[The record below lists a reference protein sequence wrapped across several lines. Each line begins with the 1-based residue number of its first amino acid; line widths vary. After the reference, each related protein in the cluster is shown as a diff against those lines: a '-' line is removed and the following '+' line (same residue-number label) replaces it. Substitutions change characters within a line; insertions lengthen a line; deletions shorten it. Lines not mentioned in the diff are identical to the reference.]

1 MSGVTTAARCWS
13 DSAVGERFSCV
24 FGGEMGW
31 RGGEYVRGGDKFGC
45 DGCGDWNVAVL
56 QGPAATAARWFAM
69 TDGVVPGV
77 MRGGR
82 VYEAEVPGPGP
93 DIVAEREYPDEKE
106 LGLPSS
112 RRGDWA
118 RINSAVDA
126 GESTPQLRVLVT
138 LQVSKVKSIKFPQLN
153 LFGSSSVASD
163 NVRARGRRGARPWC
177 VQVHSPRCRFQ

>member
-1 MSGVTTAARCWS
+1 MSGVITAARCWS
-13 DSAVGERFSCV
+13 DSAVGERLSCV
-24 FGGEMGW
+24 FGGETGW
-31 RGGEYVRGGDKFGC
+31 RGGDKFGC

-118 RINSAVDA
+118 RMS
-126 GESTPQLRVLVT
+126 GQKHEGFHFCPQT
-138 LQVSKVKSIKFPQLN
+138 
-153 LFGSSSVASD
+153 
-163 NVRARGRRGARPWC
+163 
-177 VQVHSPRCRFQ
+177 

>member
-1 MSGVTTAARCWS
+1 M
-13 DSAVGERFSCV
+13 GERLSCV
-24 FGGEMGW
+24 FGGETGW
-31 RGGEYVRGGDKFGC
+31 RGGDKFGC

-118 RINSAVDA
+118 RMRIRKAQNSYVLEQTVS
-126 GESTPQLRVLVT
+126 GKELKFKFKFKFESTFDRLPFRLSVVYVLT
-138 LQVSKVKSIKFPQLN
+138 
-153 LFGSSSVASD
+153 
-163 NVRARGRRGARPWC
+163 
-177 VQVHSPRCRFQ
+177 

>member
-1 MSGVTTAARCWS
+1 MSGVITAARCWS
-13 DSAVGERFSCV
+13 DSAVGERLSCV
-24 FGGEMGW
+24 FGGETGW
-31 RGGEYVRGGDKFGC
+31 RGGDKFGC

-118 RINSAVDA
+118 RMRIRKAQTHS
-126 GESTPQLRVLVT
+126 
-138 LQVSKVKSIKFPQLN
+138 
-153 LFGSSSVASD
+153 
-163 NVRARGRRGARPWC
+163 GADRFRQGVE
-177 VQVHSPRCRFQ
+177 VQVQVQVREHIR

>member
-126 GESTPQLRVLVT
+126 GDALGAVSRVRYT
-138 LQVSKVKSIKFPQLN
+138 SGDQSKSIKFPQLN

>member
-1 MSGVTTAARCWS
+1 M
-13 DSAVGERFSCV
+13 GERLSCV
-24 FGGEMGW
+24 FGGETGW
-31 RGGEYVRGGDKFGC
+31 RGGDKFGC

-126 GESTPQLRVLVT
+126 GESTAQLRVLVT

-153 LFGSSSVASD
+153 LFGSKQASK
-163 NVRARGRRGARPWC
+163 
-177 VQVHSPRCRFQ
+177 QV

>member
-1 MSGVTTAARCWS
+1 
-13 DSAVGERFSCV
+13 
-24 FGGEMGW
+24 MGW

-118 RINSAVDA
+118 RMRIRNAHSRTFWSRPFQELKLKFKFKF
-126 GESTPQLRVLVT
+126 ESTFDRLPFRLSVVYVLT
-138 LQVSKVKSIKFPQLN
+138 
-153 LFGSSSVASD
+153 
-163 NVRARGRRGARPWC
+163 
-177 VQVHSPRCRFQ
+177 

>member
-1 MSGVTTAARCWS
+1 MSGVITAARCWS
-13 DSAVGERFSCV
+13 DSAVGERLSCV
-24 FGGEMGW
+24 FGGETGW
-31 RGGEYVRGGDKFGC
+31 RGGDKFGC

-118 RINSAVDA
+118 RMRIRDFYIRDQTET
-126 GESTPQLRVLVT
+126 GMEFKFESTFYYFT
-138 LQVSKVKSIKFPQLN
+138 
-153 LFGSSSVASD
+153 ASYRD
-163 NVRARGRRGARPWC
+163 PGRLY
-177 VQVHSPRCRFQ
+177 

>member
-1 MSGVTTAARCWS
+1 
-13 DSAVGERFSCV
+13 VGERLSCV

-118 RINSAVDA
+118 RMSGQSTKTSNSVRKLEEKFWTCTEVNAIVRR
-126 GESTPQLRVLVT
+126 ELRR
-138 LQVSKVKSIKFPQLN
+138 
-153 LFGSSSVASD
+153 SSQD
-163 NVRARGRRGARPWC
+163 YY
-177 VQVHSPRCRFQ
+177 

>member
-1 MSGVTTAARCWS
+1 MPAITSARTRSDSSRARVVAMIASSSRSGLPRSDGLLVSSSRMITMSGVTTAARCWS

-82 VYEAEVPGPGP
+82 VYEAEVPNP
-93 DIVAEREYPDEKE
+93 
-106 LGLPSS
+106 
-112 RRGDWA
+112 
-118 RINSAVDA
+118 
-126 GESTPQLRVLVT
+126 
-138 LQVSKVKSIKFPQLN
+138 
-153 LFGSSSVASD
+153 
-163 NVRARGRRGARPWC
+163 
-177 VQVHSPRCRFQ
+177 

>member
-1 MSGVTTAARCWS
+1 MSGVITARCWS
-13 DSAVGERFSCV
+13 DSAVGERLSCV
-24 FGGEMGW
+24 FGGETGW
-31 RGGEYVRGGDKFGC
+31 RGGDKFGC

-118 RINSAVDA
+118 RMSGPGTEGCSDA
-126 GESTPQLRVLVT
+126 NLRRNFGRIHTESLACFTEVNDW
-138 LQVSKVKSIKFPQLN
+138 SKRIATVISRLSVKRHAGHEP
-153 LFGSSSVASD
+153 
-163 NVRARGRRGARPWC
+163 
-177 VQVHSPRCRFQ
+177 

>member
-1 MSGVTTAARCWS
+1 MITMSGVTTAARCWS
-13 DSAVGERFSCV
+13 ASAVGERLSCV
-24 FGGEMGW
+24 FGGETGW
-31 RGGEYVRGGDKFGC
+31 RGGDKFGC

-118 RINSAVDA
+118 RMSGLARKAVPSANLRRSFGRFTESLACFTEVNDWSKRIATVISGLSVKRLA
-126 GESTPQLRVLVT
+126 GHEP
-138 LQVSKVKSIKFPQLN
+138 
-153 LFGSSSVASD
+153 
-163 NVRARGRRGARPWC
+163 
-177 VQVHSPRCRFQ
+177 

>member
-106 LGLPSS
+106 HGLPSS

-118 RINSAVDA
+118 RMSF
-126 GESTPQLRVLVT
+126 SCKR
-138 LQVSKVKSIKFPQLN
+138 
-153 LFGSSSVASD
+153 
-163 NVRARGRRGARPWC
+163 RRRGSLPAPTCSEGFRQR
-177 VQVHSPRCRFQ
+177 VTVN

>member
-1 MSGVTTAARCWS
+1 
-13 DSAVGERFSCV
+13 
-24 FGGEMGW
+24 
-31 RGGEYVRGGDKFGC
+31 
-45 DGCGDWNVAVL
+45 
-56 QGPAATAARWFAM
+56 M

-126 GESTPQLRVLVT
+126 GESTAQLRVLVT